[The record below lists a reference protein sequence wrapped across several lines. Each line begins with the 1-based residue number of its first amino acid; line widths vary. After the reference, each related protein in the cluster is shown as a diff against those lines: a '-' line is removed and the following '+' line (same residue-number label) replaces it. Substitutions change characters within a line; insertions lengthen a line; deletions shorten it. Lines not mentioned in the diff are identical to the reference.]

1 MQNESITFLSRKGK
15 EKRRVETEGSEKAEV
30 GIKGDQFSS
39 SLTNID
45 QKINGKLPSDY
56 SYRLL
61 KKKIRNSFVAA

>member
-56 SYRLL
+56 S
-61 KKKIRNSFVAA
+61 